1 MKMAERTTKRPAFTL
16 LEIIV
21 ALSMLVLI
29 LGSVY
34 GAYTA
39 TTRSL
44 AHFKPKHA
52 LQQQA
57 KVFLQRIASEIR
69 CCYAGYQD
77 ESLQPSPKNIRRGEK
92 ELLKQENV
100 SLFVGKEVS
109 SGQSFLQF
117 VTSAVASKREHSLG
131 GLAIVEYMLDESTNT
146 LSQSKRRYVGGF
158 EGDKE
163 NYNWS
168 VVLENVQEIKVEY
181 LDGKKWLEE
190 WDSND
195 MKRLLPQAVGISL
208 VLQTEEVGPLSFIS
222 TVQIVCR
229 GSQTGGVT
237 IQETAVSGTDSP
249 RGRNTK
255 GSNDR
260 KINKK

>member
-1 MKMAERTTKRPAFTL
+1 MKMTEITTKRPGFTL
-16 LEIIV
+16 LEIII

-34 GAYTA
+34 GTYTA

-44 AHFKPKHA
+44 AHSKQKHA
-52 LQQQA
+52 MQQQA
-57 KVFLQRIASEIR
+57 RVFLQRIASEIR

-77 ESLQPSPKNIRRGEK
+77 KSAQTSPGNIRTGEK
-92 ELLKQENV
+92 ELLKQEDV

-109 SGQSFLQF
+109 SGESFLQF
-117 VTSAVASKREHSLG
+117 VTSAVDSKREHSFG
-131 GLAIVEYMLDESTNT
+131 GLAIVEYTLDESTNT
-146 LSQSKRRYVGGF
+146 LSRSKRRYVGGF
-158 EGDKE
+158 EDDKD
-163 NYNWS
+163 NYNWL
-168 VVLENVQEIKVEY
+168 VVLENVQEITVEY
-181 LDGKKWLEE
+181 FDGKKWLEE
-190 WDSND
+190 WDSKD
-195 MKRLLPQAVGISL
+195 TKGLLPQAVGISL
-208 VLQTEEVGPLSFIS
+208 VLQTEDVGPLPFIS

-229 GSQTGGVT
+229 RSQTGGVT
-237 IQETAVSGTDSP
+237 IQKTTVNGEDSP

>member
-1 MKMAERTTKRPAFTL
+1 MKIAERTTKRPAFTL

-57 KVFLQRIASEIR
+57 RVFLQRIASEIR

-77 ESLQPSPKNIRRGEK
+77 KSAQTSPRNIRTGEK
-92 ELLKQENV
+92 GLLKEEDV
-100 SLFVGKEVS
+100 SFFIGKEVS
-109 SGQSFLQF
+109 SGESFVQF
-117 VTSAVASKREHSLG
+117 VTSAVDSKREHSLG

-146 LSQSKRRYVGGF
+146 LSRSKRRYVGGF
-158 EGDKE
+158 EDDKD

-168 VVLENVQEIKVEY
+168 VVLENVQAITVEY
-181 LDGKKWLEE
+181 FDGKKWLKE

-195 MKRLLPQAVGISL
+195 MKGLLPQAVGISL
-208 VLQTEEVGPLSFIS
+208 VSQTEDVGPLSFIS
-222 TVQIVCR
+222 TVKIVCR

-237 IQETAVSGTDSP
+237 IQETAVSGTDSL
-249 RGRNTK
+249 RGRNNK
-255 GSNDR
+255 SSND
-260 KINKK
+260 

>member
-1 MKMAERTTKRPAFTL
+1 MAERTTKRPAFTL
-16 LEIIV
+16 LEILV

-34 GAYTA
+34 GTYTA

-77 ESLQPSPKNIRRGEK
+77 ESPQPSPKNIRRGKK

-146 LSQSKRRYVGGF
+146 LSRSKRRYVGGF
-158 EGDKE
+158 ENLKDD
-163 NYNWS
+163 YNWS
-168 VVLENVQEIKVEY
+168 VVLENVQAITVEY
-181 LDGKKWLEE
+181 FDGKKWLEE
-190 WDSND
+190 WDAND
-195 MKRLLPQAVGISL
+195 MKGLLPQAVRISL
-208 VLQTEEVGPLSFIS
+208 VSQTEDVGPLSFIS

-229 GSQTGGVT
+229 GNRPGGITV
-237 IQETAVSGTDSP
+237 QKTAVSGKDSI
-249 RGRNTK
+249 RGRNDK
-255 GSNDR
+255 SSND
-260 KINKK
+260 